1 MSHTDEHK
9 TRKIS
14 LNPDVIQNKG
24 EKNGKNVK
32 IIPAQL
38 HFIILT
44 WGFIA
49 AAWLMV
55 CCLFMCVCVGCVCVV
70 RMFLTAKNCC
80 VLLLLSYHIIFVQRH
95 QRNKRNDIN
104 EIDKWLTSPVLLSCY
119 KFFCFVP
126 LTVVVRKE
134 LNHFMLMLVK
144 GVWIMDE
151 EEARFVKSNKD
162 N

>member
-1 MSHTDEHK
+1 M
-9 TRKIS
+9 
-14 LNPDVIQNKG
+14 
-24 EKNGKNVK
+24 K

-55 CCLFMCVCVGCVCVV
+55 CCLFMCFCVGVYAWCVCFWLPKTV
-70 RMFLTAKNCC
+70 C

-144 GVWIMDE
+144 GVRIMDE
-151 EEARFVKSNKD
+151 EEVRFVKSNKD